1 VLAGEKRRELGG
13 KKGKEGRA
21 HLQLRRKTKRTTA
34 LIHTGTKGR
43 RLPLVQR
50 KSSMLSR
57 GCKKRREVVGGETNE
72 LFFFEADHDSSLL
85 PPPLPSSSSPRLTAT
100 RHFGF
105 PNFPQRGE
113 IPGPWLPELKVY
125 TNKRRRQRL
134 EADKRELP
142 RASEK
147 DASRSGTFASSLYRS
162 RDAVWEIRGGRN
174 LGNDEGRAA
183 ARRRL
188 F

>member
-1 VLAGEKRRELGG
+1 MLAGEKRRELGG

-85 PPPLPSSSSPRLTAT
+85 APPLHSSSSPRLTAT
-100 RHFGF
+100 SHFGF
-105 PNFPQRGE
+105 PNFPQRGG

-125 TNKRRRQRL
+125 TNKRRRQQI
-134 EADKRELP
+134 
-142 RASEK
+142 
-147 DASRSGTFASSLYRS
+147 SGSC
-162 RDAVWEIRGGRN
+162 
-174 LGNDEGRAA
+174 LGH
-183 ARRRL
+183 RRRMHRVAEPSL
-188 F
+188 PACIEAEMQYRRSETEEISGMMKGER